1 MKSLFYIIIFLFTFC
16 KTAIGQVEN
25 DAGLWTTLTFQKKI
39 TRKTSVVI
47 DQEMRL
53 RENFQRINLF
63 YTNVGIDFKL
73 NKNIKL
79 SPSYR
84 AIQKIRFD
92 NTISYRHRLSMDVNI
107 KKKFNKITLAERVRY
122 QIEVQDFLTS
132 KKGRLPEQ
140 FLRFKTDLKYDFNS
154 KITPFVSCEL
164 RYQIR
169 SWRGNDM
176 FYNNGFHRIRNI
188 IGADYELNKKHSF
201 TIYYLIQNEFNI
213 ADLENIYIIGLAY
226 TLSL

>member
-1 MKSLFYIIIFLFTFC
+1 MLIIISFLLIPFFC
-16 KTAIGQVEN
+16 IAQVEN
-25 DAGLWTTLTFQKKI
+25 DAGLWSTFTLQKKLSKKI
-39 TRKTSVVI
+39 FVVV
-47 DQEMRL
+47 DQEFRL

-63 YTNVGIDFKL
+63 YTNIGVDYKI

-84 AIQKIRFD
+84 AIQKMKLD
-92 NTISYRHRLSMDVNI
+92 MTVSHRHRLSLDVTA

-122 QIEVQDFLTS
+122 QIEVQDYLTS
-132 KKGRLPEQ
+132 NKGRLPEQ
-140 FLRFKTDLKYDFNS
+140 FLRFKTDFKYAFND
-154 KITPFVSCEL
+154 KITPFVSTEL

-176 FYNNGFHRIRNI
+176 FYNNQFHRIRNV
-188 IGADYELNKKHSF
+188 IGVDYQINEKNGFSL
-201 TIYYLIQNEFNI
+201 YYLIQNEFNI
-213 ADLENIYIIGLAY
+213 AGLENIYIIGLAY